1 MTTYWQICPA
11 WNKIPP
17 NEEDIARLNI
27 SHTYNSKMAYSINNG
42 QQRDHIIVS
51 RRSSFQFQLHCIMSF
66 IFMKATGVPKET
78 SQNKARSNNKI
89 YHNYDDIVAGQ
100 L

>member
-1 MTTYWQICPA
+1 
-11 WNKIPP
+11 
-17 NEEDIARLNI
+17 
-27 SHTYNSKMAYSINNG
+27 
-42 QQRDHIIVS
+42 
-51 RRSSFQFQLHCIMSF
+51 
-66 IFMKATGVPKET
+66 MKETGVPKET